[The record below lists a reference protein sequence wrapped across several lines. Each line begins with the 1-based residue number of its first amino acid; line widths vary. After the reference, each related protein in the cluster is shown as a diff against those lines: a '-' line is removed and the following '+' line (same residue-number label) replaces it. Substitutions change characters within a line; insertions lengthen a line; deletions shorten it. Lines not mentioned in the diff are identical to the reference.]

1 MNLKQNMMKTLTNYL
16 YSAWIQAA
24 GEGWTKKQVL
34 VSYLFSAFFAGSVVA
49 YSLVANLNWSGIQ
62 LLAAA
67 WIAWDLGGGVIGY
80 NHKAIKRRTEKEE
93 SNLHFYHHNLLHIH
107 PLLLIFFHNPIMLLG
122 LTLLHV
128 ISFFTYVELLEVIP
142 ETGKRKM
149 DKKGELRVIIVVAA
163 IALTLIILSFFLKSI
178 PHDFQVFGIANYCFL
193 ILFTLILINTPI
205 AFQRTG
211 SIMLVVIMIIVSM
224 FITVPNGFEWFIPV
238 YFLKLLAGYT
248 AKEEFSTNP
257 V

>member
-16 YSAWIQAA
+16 YSAWIQTA
-24 GEGWTKKQVL
+24 GEGWTKKQVF
-34 VSYLFSAFFAGSVVA
+34 VSYLFSAFFAGSVVT
-49 YSLVANLNWSGIQ
+49 YSFVTNLNWSGIQ
-62 LLAAA
+62 LLTAA

-107 PLLLIFFHNPIMLLG
+107 PLLLIFFHNPIILLG

-128 ISFFTYVELLEVIP
+128 IGFFAYVELLEVIP

-149 DKKGELRVIIVVAA
+149 GKKGELRVIIAEAA
-163 IALTLIILSFFLKSI
+163 IALTLIILSFLLKSI

-193 ILFTLILINTPI
+193 ILFTPILMNIPV
-205 AFQRTG
+205 AFQRAG
-211 SIMLVVIMIIVSM
+211 SIMLALFMILLGM
-224 FITVPNGFEWFIPV
+224 FIHVPNGFEWFIPV
-238 YFLKLLAGYT
+238 YFLKLLTGYT
-248 AKEEFSTNP
+248 AKE
-257 V
+257 